1 MKKKIVNILVRIMI
15 FKLAVTTTGFAQTK
29 KTRWSGIVNN
39 IPQWF
44 EDAKF
49 GIYFHLGP
57 YSVPALGTEWYS
69 RNMYIP
75 AQKSPYMQEA
85 FHFLKIPP
93 KTLRNLKS
101 GLN

>member
-1 MKKKIVNILVRIMI
+1 MKKKIVTILVRILI

-69 RNMYIP
+69 RNIYIP
-75 AQKSPYMQEA
+75 GTKKPLYAGGFSFP
-85 FHFLKIPP
+85 
-93 KTLRNLKS
+93 
-101 GLN
+101 